1 MRRNGVF
8 VTTLILIISLV
19 GARAGFASVGMSGPN
34 ATVSSW
40 NLMST
45 GSNNLVVGTLTVSAL
60 LSPYTVTVT
69 ADKTRMTEYS
79 GSAYISGGKTLT
91 APLNVTA
98 AIATPHC
105 LVPGAGATAIIGTST
120 TLATGVG
127 LAVTGCSDAFTITLS
142 QATSLSDPA
151 LPAGHN
157 YHIVLTY
164 TVSGGL

>member
-1 MRRNGVF
+1 MRRRG
-8 VTTLILIISLV
+8 TLIAALV
-19 GARAGFASVGMSGPN
+19 LTVTLLDVRAGFAVGMSGPT

-40 NLMST
+40 NLSST
-45 GSNNLVVGTLTVSAL
+45 GSNSISGGTLSVSAL
-60 LSPYTVTVT
+60 FSAYTVAVT

-79 GSAYISGGKTLT
+79 GGSYVAGGKSLT

-98 AIATPHC
+98 VLSNPHC
-105 LVPGAGATAIIGTST
+105 LVPGTGATAIIGIST

-127 LAVTGCSDAFTITLS
+127 LALTGCMDTYSITLS
-142 QATSLSDPA
+142 QLTSISDPA
-151 LPAGHN
+151 LIPGHG